1 MRNAVNNNP
10 MVQLALVGVLLLVAG
25 VMLAPQL
32 LHHGG
37 GSSENTT
44 TTSAQLS
51 TPGGSAK
58 VTVEASGT
66 LAQPSAAALPQI
78 SGSAAPSAGS
88 VSPSALIPGPGL
100 PRPVVSAW
108 HHGDAIVLL
117 VTRDGGIDDR
127 LVRESVDGLSGDSGV
142 AVFVVR
148 ASHIARYSRITQG
161 VGVSQVPA
169 LVVIRP
175 KRLSGSVP
183 QGQVTYGFRNSQSV
197 VQQVHDALYR
207 GKDNLPYSPR

>member
-10 MVQLALVGVLLLVAG
+10 MVQLAVVGVLLVLAG

-51 TPGGSAK
+51 TPTGSAK
-58 VTVEASGT
+58 ITVEASGT
-66 LAQPSAAALPQI
+66 LAQPSGAALPQL
-78 SGSAAPSAGS
+78 SGSPAPSGT
-88 VSPSALIPGPGL
+88 VSPSALIPGRGL
-100 PRPVVSAW
+100 PRPVVAAW

-117 VTRDGGIDDR
+117 VARDGGIDDR
-127 LVRESVDGLSGDSGV
+127 LVRESVEGLSGDSGV

-197 VQQVHDALYR
+197 VQQVHDALYN

>member
-1 MRNAVNNNP
+1 MRDAINNNP
-10 MVQLALVGVLLLVAG
+10 MVQLAVVGVLLVLAG
-25 VMLAPQL
+25 VMLAPEL

-37 GSSENTT
+37 GSSDNTT
-44 TTSAQLS
+44 TTSAQVS
-51 TPGGSAK
+51 TPTGSAK

-66 LAQPSAAALPQI
+66 LAQPGTAATPQA
-78 SGSAAPSAGS
+78 SGSLAPSTGT
-88 VSPSALIPGPGL
+88 VSPSALIPGRGL
-100 PRPVVSAW
+100 PRPVVAAW
-108 HHGDAIVLL
+108 RHGDAIVLL
-117 VTRDGGIDDR
+117 VARDGGIDDR
-127 LVRESVDGLSGDSGV
+127 LVRGAVEGLSGDSGT
-142 AVFVVR
+142 AVFIVR

-175 KRLSGSVP
+175 KRLSGSTP

-197 VQQVHDALYR
+197 VQQVHDALYN